1 MFSHLGE
8 PWMRVCLVVTSVW
21 LFAVTIAWSP
31 AAATVVPE
39 GVNRATGPSTLVA
52 QNCLPA
58 ASFTVTNLPSLPS
71 TNASQ
76 GTL

>member
-1 MFSHLGE
+1 
-8 PWMRVCLVVTSVW
+8 MRVCLVVTSVW

-31 AAATVVPE
+31 AAATGVPA
-39 GVNRATGPSTLVA
+39 GVNRVAGLSTLVA
-52 QNCLPA
+52 QNCLPV